1 MKHQKLGKIFMHNK
15 NSNKPIE
22 KIIICGFGSIGKKY
36 LKTIKRYW
44 PTIEICLL
52 RSSPDNKK
60 VIKDV
65 KRIFY
70 KIEEALAWEPDAV
83 IISSPAIYHVEQAL
97 SFTNLRIPV
106 LVEKPIGSL
115 KNKSKELEL
124 LRERSRNSLVLVGYL
139 LRYEPCLKVLDEMI
153 KENRIGKILEADFYC
168 GSWLPTWRKGK
179 EYSKSVSANSEL
191 GGGVLLELSH
201 EIDLAHFLFDELT
214 ILGANLCKSNILK
227 TDVEEQAYILAKSKN
242 VQISIRLNFCTR
254 PEKRFI
260 NLRGEKGE
268 ISWDIV
274 KNQLEIIDEFSE
286 FKKINFEDNSKGRLK
301 KEIEH
306 FFSCIKGD
314 TNPIC
319 TTEDGIRVL
328 DTIRTVKLLSEK
340 NR

>member
-1 MKHQKLGKIFMHNK
+1 MHNK
-15 NSNKPIE
+15 NSNKIIN
-22 KIIICGFGSIGKKY
+22 KIIICGFGSIGKQY
-36 LKTIKRYW
+36 LKTIKKYW
-44 PTIEICLL
+44 PKIEISLL
-52 RSSPDNKK
+52 RSSSNKK
-60 VIKDV
+60 EINKDV
-65 KRIFY
+65 KKTFY
-70 KIEEALAWEPDAV
+70 KIEEALAWDPDAA

-97 SFTNLRIPV
+97 SFTKSRIPV

-115 KNKSKELEL
+115 NNKSDELEL
-124 LRERSRNSLVLVGYL
+124 LRERSKNSLVLVGYL
-139 LRYEPCLKVLDEMI
+139 LRHEPCLKVLYGMM

-168 GSWLPTWRKGK
+168 GSWLPKWREGK
-179 EYSKSVSANSEL
+179 EYSQTVSANSEL

-201 EIDLAHFLFDELT
+201 EIDLAHFLFDDLT

-268 ISWDIV
+268 ISWDIIN
-274 KNQLEIIDEFSE
+274 NQLKLIDEFSK
-286 FKKINFEDNSKGRLK
+286 FNIINFENNSKGRLGR
-301 KEIEH
+301 EIEH

-314 TNPIC
+314 VNPIC

-328 DTIRTVKLLSEK
+328 DTIKTVKLLSEK
-340 NR
+340 KI